1 MSKTVKITE
10 NELVDLIDKIVNE
23 TVSVKKKQWIAEQKK
38 AQNTIIE
45 SKVAALEAKVKAIT
59 EAVKK

>member
-23 TVSVKKKQWIAEQKK
+23 TVTEKKKQWIAEQKK
-38 AQNTIIE
+38 AQNSILE
-45 SKVAALEAKVKAIT
+45 SKISALEAKVKAIT
-59 EAVKK
+59 EAAKK

>member
-23 TVSVKKKQWIAEQKK
+23 TVTEKKKQWIAEQKK
-38 AQNTIIE
+38 NNAAILE
-45 SKVAALEAKVKAIT
+45 SKVAELEAKVKAIT
-59 EAVKK
+59 ESKK